1 MKQVVSIIVLSLLYI
16 LPGSKAFAD
25 PAGMQTHNL
34 VYQGLTRTYH
44 VYLPSGHSPNKA
56 APLVIALHG
65 GGGNGE
71 NMDRST
77 GRQLTRE
84 AERWSWVVVFPEGVE
99 NGWNDGRKI
108 NTPKARRRS
117 QVDDVGFIAK
127 LIDGLHTDFKID
139 RKRVYATGISNG
151 GFMSLRLAVDLSDCI
166 AAVGVVTA
174 SLAKVLEQ
182 KTPKQPV
189 GVLFMNGTQDPLV
202 PYEGGQVMVLG
213 RPRGEILS
221 TEASVRWWAKHMD
234 CSSSPK
240 ISQLPDIVKI
250 DGTHTKVE
258 RYTDCRGQ
266 VQVILYQ
273 VVGGGHTWPGGKQ
286 YLPKKVIGR
295 VSRDFQAA
303 RKIFDFFAQ
312 HHR

>member
-1 MKQVVSIIVLSLLYI
+1 MKQIVSLIILGLLSI
-16 LPGSKAFAD
+16 SPGIGGYAG

-34 VYQGLTRTYH
+34 VHQGLTRTYH
-44 VYLPSGHSPNKA
+44 VYLPAGHSCNKA

-77 GRQLTRE
+77 GRQITRE
-84 AERWSWVVVFPEGVE
+84 ADRRSWVVVFPEGVE

-108 NTPKARRRS
+108 NTPKDRRRS
-117 QVDDVGFIAK
+117 KVDDVGFIAK
-127 LIDGLHTDFKID
+127 LIDRLHTDFNID

-151 GFMSLRLAVDLSDCI
+151 GFMSLRLAVELSDRI

-174 SLAKVLEQ
+174 SLGKVLEH
-182 KTPKQPV
+182 KIPKLPV

-202 PYEGGQVMVLG
+202 PYEGGQVMILG

-221 TEASVRWWAKHMD
+221 TEASVRWWVKYMN
-234 CSSSPK
+234 CSSSPER
-240 ISQLPDIVKI
+240 SQIPDIVKI
-250 DGTHTKVE
+250 DGTRTEVE
-258 RYTDCRGQ
+258 RYTDCRGG
-266 VQVILYQ
+266 VQVILYR
-273 VVGGGHTWPGGKQ
+273 VAGGGHTWPGGMQ
-286 YLPKKVIGR
+286 DLPKKIIGR